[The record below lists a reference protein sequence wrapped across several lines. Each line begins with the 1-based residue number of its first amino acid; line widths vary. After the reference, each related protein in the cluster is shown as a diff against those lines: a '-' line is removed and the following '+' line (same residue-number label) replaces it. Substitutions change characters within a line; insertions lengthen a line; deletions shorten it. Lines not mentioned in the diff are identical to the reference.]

1 MKTANSQNIVKLDS
15 IRNGEIC
22 KFDGMYPKY
31 SNGSCKLQQIL
42 SAPKNN
48 IDFIFMKTGHYNAA
62 YTKQYWMSYEVP
74 MYTIIK
80 NIRSCA
86 RRQMAVLHLKRYKA
100 SMKRACTVRRLV
112 KPR

>member
-1 MKTANSQNIVKLDS
+1 MKTTNSQIIVKLDS
-15 IRNGEIC
+15 IRNGETC
-22 KFDGMYPKY
+22 KFGVIYPKY

-62 YTKQYWMSYEVP
+62 YTKQYWMPCDVP
-74 MYTIIK
+74 MYTHIK

-86 RRQMAVLHLKRYKA
+86 RQMAVLRLKRCKA